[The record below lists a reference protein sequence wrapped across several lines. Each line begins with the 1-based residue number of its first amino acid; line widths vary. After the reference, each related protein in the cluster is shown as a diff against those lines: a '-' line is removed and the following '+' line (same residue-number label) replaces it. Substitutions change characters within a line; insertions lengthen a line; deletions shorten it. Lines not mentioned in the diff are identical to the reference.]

1 MFQSYVFGE
10 ENNTFVDKISFD
22 LSPPVDGGPE
32 CTPGEETSV
41 YLSSG
46 NGNPRTSATS

>member
-1 MFQSYVFGE
+1 MCWTPVKRTIDLLIKF
-10 ENNTFVDKISFD
+10 SFN

-41 YLSSG
+41 YLFSG